1 MSVSSVRRRYLGLR
15 TPTVRPMGTTTVT
28 LRRWDMVLRAS
39 DLTTRD
45 GFNWS
50 DAHLSIFPI
59 LSRNP
64 VIPIVL
70 DYRIDDSIIV
80 CLRLQSAA
88 ESRKRCISPTTS
100 AGSRTRAASW
110 ARALLSGCREP
121 GHNRSVRA
129 AIHLRVRARREIP

>member
-64 VIPIVL
+64 V
-70 DYRIDDSIIV
+70 DSDCPRLSHRRQHNCMFEVAV
-80 CLRLQSAA
+80 CGR
-88 ESRKRCISPTTS
+88 ESEALYFSDNKRWVTNKSCILGEST
-100 AGSRTRAASW
+100 
-110 ARALLSGCREP
+110 ALGL
-121 GHNRSVRA
+121 
-129 AIHLRVRARREIP
+129 